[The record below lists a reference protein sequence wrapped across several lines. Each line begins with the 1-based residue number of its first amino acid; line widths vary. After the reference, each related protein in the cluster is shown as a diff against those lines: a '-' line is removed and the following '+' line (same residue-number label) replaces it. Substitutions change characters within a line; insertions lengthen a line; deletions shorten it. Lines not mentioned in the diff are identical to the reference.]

1 MAFGL
6 VIPRG
11 MTPLFANKLFYWSFL
26 ISAFFRSFS
35 WRIDSLTGIEKAGR
49 AEPRKASLDTTT
61 ACCVHSISWI
71 EASRVFW
78 EKASRVFWG
87 KASRVFWGKASR
99 VFWEK
104 ASRVF
109 RRRRNVSR
117 LALCFSRF
125 TVSLDSA
132 RYSASESSG
141 VEMHAF
147 IKKTFSSIR

>member
-1 MAFGL
+1 M
-6 VIPRG
+6 
-11 MTPLFANKLFYWSFL
+11 
-26 ISAFFRSFS
+26 
-35 WRIDSLTGIEKAGR
+35 
-49 AEPRKASLDTTT
+49 
-61 ACCVHSISWI
+61 

-78 EKASRVFWG
+78 EKARRGAYLDLLCLSTPLDSHKSTSSGAEMHSISFME
-87 KASRVFWGKASR
+87 ASRVFCEKASR
-99 VFWEK
+99 GAYLDTYPASCVHSISFME

-141 VEMHAF
+141 
-147 IKKTFSSIR
+147 IKTLKGHRAHLDYAR